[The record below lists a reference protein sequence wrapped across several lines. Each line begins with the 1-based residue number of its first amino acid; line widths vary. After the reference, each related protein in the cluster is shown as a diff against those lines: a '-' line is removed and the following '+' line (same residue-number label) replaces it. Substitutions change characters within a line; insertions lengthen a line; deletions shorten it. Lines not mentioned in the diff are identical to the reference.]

1 MGEFREE
8 TVTSPEVAAWI
19 SPPIAPNVMSPQRL
33 NKERTMIRMP
43 KMVKHMSMISAGV
56 LSLMLG
62 SGLFNPSTHSAMA
75 MQLNFNIIAPT
86 TGSIAYGGTGG
97 ALTGTNIDVD
107 NVVGLSTPA
116 NANVTSTCLMCT
128 LNFTSGLNTS
138 VGGGTWQ
145 FGPGGSISITGGIDF
160 LVGSDIPVGSTLLTG
175 TFSSATVSDAGV
187 FEVTFGSFTD
197 VKHPSLLSY
206 YGMPSGNYDGSLTI
220 LFTGVVGPG
229 NTITSTTIFGG
240 SIANIAA
247 VPVPAA
253 VWLFGSGLLGLYSVV
268 RKKLAV

>member
-1 MGEFREE
+1 
-8 TVTSPEVAAWI
+8 
-19 SPPIAPNVMSPQRL
+19 
-33 NKERTMIRMP
+33 MP
-43 KMVKHMSMISAGV
+43 KTFKHMSMIYACV
-56 LSLMLG
+56 VSLMLG
-62 SGLFNPSTHSAMA
+62 SGIFNPSTHSAMA

-86 TGSIAYGGTGG
+86 TGSIAYAGTGG
-97 ALTGTNIDVD
+97 ALIGTNIDVD

-116 NANVTSTCLMCT
+116 NANVTSTCLTCT
-128 LNFTSGLNTS
+128 LNFTSGVNTS

-145 FGPGGSISITGGIDF
+145 FGPGGSISITGGVDF
-160 LVGSDIPVGSTLLTG
+160 QGSTPDIALGSTLLTG

-229 NTITSTTIFGG
+229 NAITSTTIFGG

-253 VWLFGSGLLGLYSVV
+253 AWLFGSGLLGLYSAV
-268 RKKLAV
+268 RKKIVL

>member
-1 MGEFREE
+1 MKKIF
-8 TVTSPEVAAWI
+8 
-19 SPPIAPNVMSPQRL
+19 N
-33 NKERTMIRMP
+33 
-43 KMVKHMSMISAGV
+43 HMAIISASV
-56 LSLMLG
+56 LSLVLG
-62 SGLFNPSTHSAMA
+62 GALFGPSTHSAMA
-75 MQLNFNIIAPT
+75 MQINFNIVAPT
-86 TGSIAYGGTGG
+86 TGAIAYGGTGG

-116 NANVTSTCLMCT
+116 NANVTSTCLTCT

-138 VGGGTWQ
+138 AGGGTWQ

-220 LFTGVVGPG
+220 LFTGIVGPG
-229 NTITSTTIFGG
+229 NAIASTTIFGG
-240 SIANIAA
+240 SVANIAA
-247 VPVPAA
+247 VPAPAA
-253 VWLFGSGLLGLYSVV
+253 AWLFGSGLLGLYAAV
-268 RKKLAV
+268 RRKLAV

>member
-1 MGEFREE
+1 MEKTF
-8 TVTSPEVAAWI
+8 
-19 SPPIAPNVMSPQRL
+19 
-33 NKERTMIRMP
+33 
-43 KMVKHMSMISAGV
+43 KHMSKIFVCV

-62 SGLFNPSTHSAMA
+62 SAPFGPSTHSALA
-75 MQLNFNIIAPT
+75 MQLNFNIVAPT

-107 NVVGLSTPA
+107 SVVGLSTPA
-116 NANVTSTCLMCT
+116 NANVTSTCLTCI

-145 FGPGGSISITGGIDF
+145 FGPGGSISITGGVDF
-160 LVGSDIPVGSTLLTG
+160 VGSTPDIALGSTLLTG

-229 NTITSTTIFGG
+229 NAITSTNIFGG
-240 SIANIAA
+240 SITNIAA

-253 VWLFGSGLLGLYSVV
+253 AWLFGSGLLGLYAAV
-268 RKKLAV
+268 RRKLAV